1 MLRDVRRR
9 YLRAGSVVHC
19 MYCDTRRR
27 RGHVRRRITVTCLT
41 VVNQEEGKTTHAAVE
56 ISHRYTCH
64 SIGILRCEMPMK
76 GRVLYGHS
84 IYDIFGTS

>member
-1 MLRDVRRR
+1 MW
-9 YLRAGSVVHC
+9 
-19 MYCDTRRR
+19 
-27 RGHVRRRITVTCLT
+27 RRRITVTCLT

-84 IYDIFGTS
+84 IYDTHNMKSKQLFKWDTSRCLVQISEIY